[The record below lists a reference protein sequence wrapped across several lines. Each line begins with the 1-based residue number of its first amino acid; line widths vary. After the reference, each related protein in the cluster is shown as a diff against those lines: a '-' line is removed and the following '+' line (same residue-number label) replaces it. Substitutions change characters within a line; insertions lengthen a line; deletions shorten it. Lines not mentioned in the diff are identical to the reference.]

1 MHLTQAPQ
9 EGGNRGCSLAFLVPS
24 TVNDYD
30 SVYFLIPWVFILL
43 LVLFFSVPVH
53 AVHFESKNKPL
64 SFFVDEFEGTR
75 LGELIFFTGQGNSGA
90 FCGDL
95 GKARLLVNV

>member
-1 MHLTQAPQ
+1 M
-9 EGGNRGCSLAFLVPS
+9 
-24 TVNDYD
+24 
-30 SVYFLIPWVFILL
+30 IVFIFLSL
-43 LVLFFSVPVH
+43 GYLYYCWCFSVPVH

-75 LGELIFFTGQGNSGA
+75 LGELIFFTAQGNSGA